1 MSPIALPQWLH
12 PVRPNP
18 APWGGFETPK
28 SDILRRSAATQD
40 QHHATMTREQVKEIF
55 DRVLTWPP
63 QRQEDAARV
72 LNEMEQ
78 QDQSTLRLTDQQAD
92 EVRRRLAHP
101 SEEESR
107 RKRYSDV
114 SDRRKHLKGTVHERV
129 HPLFARTLTSWAA
142 PRCLLGRASP
152 CRHLSTP
159 WRRSLAQ

>member
-1 MSPIALPQWLH
+1 
-12 PVRPNP
+12 
-18 APWGGFETPK
+18 
-28 SDILRRSAATQD
+28 
-40 QHHATMTREQVKEIF
+40 MTREQVKEIL

-101 SEEESR
+101 SEERIPAEEVF
-107 RKRYSDV
+107 DV

-129 HPLFARTLTSWAA
+129 I
-142 PRCLLGRASP
+142 RCLLGP
-152 CRHLSTP
+152 
-159 WRRSLAQ
+159 